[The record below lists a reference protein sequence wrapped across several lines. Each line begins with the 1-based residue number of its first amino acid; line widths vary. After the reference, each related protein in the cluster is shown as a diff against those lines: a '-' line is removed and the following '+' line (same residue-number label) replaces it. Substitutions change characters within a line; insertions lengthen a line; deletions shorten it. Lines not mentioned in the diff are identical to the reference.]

1 MTISIGCAVFFV
13 CLVFVMGMIAMAI
26 ILAEKEPEEESSPTK
41 VIRISEDIEGSIVE
55 PNIPGWKPKY
65 N

>member
-13 CLVFVMGMIAMAI
+13 FAIFIAGMMFMAI
-26 ILAEKEPEEESSPTK
+26 LLAGAEKRNSPPAK
-41 VIRISEDIEGSIVE
+41 IIRISEDIEGSIVE
-55 PNIPGWKPKY
+55 PNFPGWKPKY